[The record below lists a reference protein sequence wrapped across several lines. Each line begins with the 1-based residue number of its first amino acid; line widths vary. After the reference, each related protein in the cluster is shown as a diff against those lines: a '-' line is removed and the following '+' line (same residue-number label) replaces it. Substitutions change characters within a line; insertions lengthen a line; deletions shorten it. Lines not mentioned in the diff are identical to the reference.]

1 MKVGKM
7 PLLPYFK
14 PGSIRIV
21 ETLAQRAY
29 EANAFLLANHGPVVL
44 GASLTEAANAMD
56 ELEETAKLMF
66 LLKDSNVRYLTEAE
80 VSELRP

>member
-1 MKVGKM
+1 M
-7 PLLPYFK
+7 
-14 PGSIRIV
+14 
-21 ETLAQRAY
+21 
-29 EANAFLLANHGPVVL
+29 VL

-56 ELEETAKLMF
+56 EMEETAKLMF